1 MGAMAGR
8 LGTFAFAAALAC
20 GSAAVADPV
29 ADFYRGKQIQLVVG
43 YGPGGGYDVYARL
56 LAQHLPRYIPGNPT
70 IVVQNMPGAGS
81 LRAANFIY
89 NTAPKDGTAFGTFGR
104 DMPLMGILGSN
115 SNVQFEGRKFT
126 WLGSSSSFGPDAYT
140 LYVRNDSPVKTAED
154 ARRPGGPTI
163 LMGSTGEGSSGADVP
178 ALLQQTT
185 GLRFKVVMGYP
196 DSNSIFTA
204 VERGEVDGRFASY
217 TVMNTSRPG
226 WLTPDSGLHPILQ
239 YVRATRHPRMP
250 DVPTAREL
258 ALNEDARAL
267 IELAEL
273 PWMVSRP
280 YAAPPGIPADRAK
293 ALQDAFIAMH
303 KDADYLEAANRLQAD
318 VSPISGDDILN
329 LLDKLSAA
337 PPAQLEAMR
346 KLQASSKQE

>member
-1 MGAMAGR
+1 MNAMGKALGLVASLASLVFAG
-8 LGTFAFAAALAC
+8 AARAD
-20 GSAAVADPV
+20 AVS
-29 ADFYRGKQIQLVVG
+29 DFYHGKQITLIVG

-56 LAQHLPRYIPGNPT
+56 LAQYMPKHIPGNPT

-81 LRAANFIY
+81 LRAANYIY
-89 NTAPKDGTAFGTFGR
+89 NAAPKDGLFFGTFGR
-104 DMPLMGILGSN
+104 DIPLLGILGDN
-115 SNVQFEGRKFT
+115 QAVQFDGRKFT

-163 LMGSTGEGSSGADVP
+163 LMGSTAEGSSGADVP
-178 ALLQQTT
+178 ALLQLTT
-185 GLRFKVVMGYP
+185 GMRFKVIMGYP
-196 DSNSIFTA
+196 DSNTIFTA

-226 WLTPDSGLHPILQ
+226 WLKPDSGLHPIVQ
-239 YVRATRHPRMP
+239 YVRATRHPLMP

-258 ALNEDARAL
+258 ALDEKARAL

-280 YAAPPGIPADRAK
+280 YAAPPGIPTDRAK
-293 ALQDAFIAMH
+293 ALQDAFMAVH
-303 KDADYLEAANRLQAD
+303 KDADYLAAGERLKAD
-318 VSPISGDDILN
+318 ISPISGDDITA

-337 PPAQLEAMR
+337 PPEQLEARR
-346 KLQASSKQE
+346 KLQASAGKE